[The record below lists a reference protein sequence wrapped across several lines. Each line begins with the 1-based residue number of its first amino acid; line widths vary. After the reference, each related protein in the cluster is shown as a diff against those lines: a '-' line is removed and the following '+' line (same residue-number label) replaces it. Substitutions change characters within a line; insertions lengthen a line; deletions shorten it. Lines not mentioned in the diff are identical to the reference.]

1 MFSDPEQVT
10 LESAKRMEMLFPEEQ
25 PTTAT
30 PNNNNDDNNNGKT
43 ADE

>member
-30 PNNNNDDNNNGKT
+30 PNNDKNNGKT
-43 ADE
+43 VDE